1 MIQLGLI
8 VRTQKAML
16 HVVYRYIYIHYIYE
30 NWYGVTFFQTNNF
43 RLMVTSV
50 EERKCGDSSYICG
63 FSSLVNE

>member
-1 MIQLGLI
+1 
-8 VRTQKAML
+8 ML

-30 NWYGVTFFQTNNF
+30 NWYGVTFFQKNNF